1 LLSCG
6 QLCIGL
12 GKNDDS
18 RDFINAALETEPWNE
33 NAQRMLHQLDQTM
46 ESPDLTGKDLYEQA
60 KAKASDGDLHGAI
73 DDLKQYVA
81 GAPDNANAF
90 NDLGVLHFEIG
101 DKNSALASYEQAVQL
116 DPTDHTYR
124 KNLADFYFIEQ
135 GRFEEA
141 MELYLAVLKENP
153 QDVESLIASG
163 MMCASLGQAE
173 DAKIFYNRVIEIEPW
188 NEIAQK
194 ALNDSN
200 PVGKWDQTGEIPS
213 AAAG

>member
-1 LLSCG
+1 
-6 QLCIGL
+6 
-12 GKNDDS
+12 
-18 RDFINAALETEPWNE
+18 
-33 NAQRMLHQLDQTM
+33 
-46 ESPDLTGKDLYEQA
+46 
-60 KAKASDGDLHGAI
+60 
-73 DDLKQYVA
+73 LKQYVA

>member
-1 LLSCG
+1 LQ
-6 QLCIGL
+6 QL
-12 GKNDDS
+12 KEAPQS
-18 RDFINAALETEPWNE
+18 TVSSAAD
-33 NAQRMLHQLDQTM
+33 RHHR
-46 ESPDLTGKDLYEQA
+46 A
-60 KAKASDGDLHGAI
+60 KARAAEGDLHGAI

-81 GAPDNANAF
+81 GVPDNANAF
-90 NDLGVLHFEIG
+90 NDLGVLYFEIG
-101 DKNSALASYEQAVQL
+101 EKNSALASYEQAVQL

-135 GRFEEA
+135 GRYEEA

-163 MMCASLGQAE
+163 MMCASIGQPE

-200 PVGKWDQTGEIPS
+200 PVGKWDQTGLVPS